1 MTARKSP
8 FETDL
13 FAMFTENMTLLETL
27 AHHAGMF
34 KAQAELLNGM
44 EEITR
49 DWLQCRSDDNESATR
64 AAERIFSSG
73 DASEMLVAY
82 CDWLGGTVR
91 RFTDSATDLS
101 EKAFAVTASAT
112 KAGTNGAS
120 AAKSK
125 PKSAK
130 PKSKPKAKAAQK
142 AEAKPAV
149 HVAQKPAGIAGPID
163 LRQRLAG

>member
-1 MTARKSP
+1 MTERNSP
-8 FETDL
+8 FEADL

-34 KAQAELLNGM
+34 KAQAEMLNGM
-44 EEITR
+44 EKITR
-49 DWLQCRSDDNESATR
+49 DWLQRRRDDNESATR

-73 DASEMLVAY
+73 DVSEMLVAY

-91 RFTDSATDLS
+91 RFTDSATELS

-120 AAKSK
+120 AAK
-125 PKSAK
+125 PKAKSTK
-130 PKSKPKAKAAQK
+130 PKSKPKATAAQK

-149 HVAQKPAGIAGPID
+149 HATRQSASIAGPID
-163 LRQRLAG
+163 LKQRLAG

>member
-8 FETDL
+8 SETDL
-13 FAMFTENMTLLETL
+13 FAMFTENMALLETL
-27 AHHAGMF
+27 AHHPGMF
-34 KAQAELLNGM
+34 KAQAEMLNGM

-49 DWLQCRSDDNESATR
+49 DWLQRRRDDNESAMR

-73 DASEMLVAY
+73 DVSEMLITY
-82 CDWLGGTVR
+82 CGWLGGTVR
-91 RFTDSATDLS
+91 RFTDSATELS

-120 AAKSK
+120 AAKPK
-125 PKSAK
+125 AKSAK
-130 PKSKPKAKAAQK
+130 PKSKPKAAQK

-149 HVAQKPAGIAGPID
+149 HVARQPTSIAEPID
-163 LRQRLAG
+163 LKQRLAS